1 MDDTINEDRRVHSTR
16 MDDTI
21 NEDRRV
27 HSTRMDDTINED
39 RRVGVGQSN
48 NRTWNNEEHSDE

>member
-21 NEDRRV
+21 NEYM
-27 HSTRMDDTINED
+27 H
-39 RRVGVGQSN
+39 
-48 NRTWNNEEHSDE
+48 EEHSDECMDDRTWNNDM